1 MFYHGFRSRCIA
13 LFAAIAFVCMP
24 IGMAHAD
31 SPVTITSTV
40 TDPHSFLSDSQAKSA
55 SQSLSALKSGGLDA
69 YVVLVTDFSD
79 QAPVKWCEAAGTK
92 SGLSNSSLVLVIA
105 TEQRVA
111 ATCGNTDQKGIAD
124 SAVVSAFAAAKTELG
139 KANPLDADTVVS
151 AIQAYSSSLKA
162 SQSSG
167 STIKKST
174 TPTNTRAAK
183 SSLSSTSSSS
193 AFPLSSVILFVFF
206 LILLPIILITAIVR
220 SQRKTRKTVVGTQ
233 EQQRVQSTL
242 DLARML
248 LDADDVV
255 RASEDEIEFARA
267 QFGPDAVASFSSAID
282 NARALVSRGFALQ
295 RGNEDGSNPVSTQE
309 MNDFINRLNAA
320 MNQLVQERQSFTERR
335 NKEANIGEQVSDL
348 LDSIAQTRNQIS
360 QAEMDLQTLKLA
372 YSAEAIASLIGRPDQ
387 ARALLDQA
395 ETSAKEALAAQQSGQ
410 NAYET
415 LEVARRA
422 LALARHQLESI
433 TQAPDQL
440 ARSSELLTAA
450 IGSITSDISD
460 VTRLKAD
467 PVAFKPLVDS
477 AQAAISGGH
486 AAQNGHG
493 DPLAALES
501 LRLAEAAL
509 DEALAPLRSAEER
522 AQRAQSGIDALLSQA
537 DSEVARANQHITSH
551 GSLVGFDARSQLSF
565 ARSALQNAHSFHN
578 QGNDESAAAQARTAI
593 TYAQAAI
600 TAPLTTPQQS
610 SGSRIADGLTGA
622 LVWSVLDSILSSGGS
637 HRRSW
642 GSDWGGSSWGGGGS
656 SNSGSFGGFGGFGGS
671 SGGFGGSSGSGHTDS
686 F

>member
-55 SQSLSALKSGGLDA
+55 SQSLSELKSGGLDA
-69 YVVLVTDFSD
+69 YVVLVNDFSD

-174 TPTNTRAAK
+174 TPTKTRAAK
-183 SSLSSTSSSS
+183 SSSSSTSSSS
-193 AFPLSSVILFVFF
+193 AFPLSSIILFVFF

-309 MNDFINRLNAA
+309 MNDFINRLNTA

-440 ARSSELLTAA
+440 AHSSELLTAA

-486 AAQNGHG
+486 AAQNGQG

-656 SNSGSFGGFGGFGGS
+656 SNSGSFGGFGGS

>member
-167 STIKKST
+167 SKTT
-174 TPTNTRAAK
+174 TPTKTRAAK
-183 SSLSSTSSSS
+183 SSSTSTSGDST
-193 AFPLSSVILFVFF
+193 FLFGSIMLFF
-206 LILLPIILITAIVR
+206 FFTVLILLPIILITAIVR

-242 DLARML
+242 DIARML

-433 TQAPDQL
+433 AQAPDQL
-440 ARSSELLTAA
+440 AHSSELLTAA

-486 AAQNGHG
+486 AAQNGQG

-501 LRLAEAAL
+501 LRLAEASL

-578 QGNDESAAAQARTAI
+578 QGNDESAATQARTAI

-656 SNSGSFGGFGGFGGS
+656 SNSGSFGGFGGS

>member
-24 IGMAHAD
+24 IGVAHAD

-55 SQSLSALKSGGLDA
+55 SQSLSELKSGGLDA
-69 YVVLVTDFSD
+69 YVVLVNDFSD
-79 QAPVKWCEAAGTK
+79 QAPVKWCETAGTK

-124 SAVVSAFAAAKTELG
+124 SAVVSAFSAAKTELG
-139 KANPLDADTVVS
+139 KANPLDGDTVVS

-174 TPTNTRAAK
+174 TPTKTRAAK
-183 SSLSSTSSSS
+183 SSSSSTSSSS
-193 AFPLSSVILFVFF
+193 AFPLSSIILFVFF
-206 LILLPIILITAIVR
+206 LILLPIILITAIAR
-220 SQRKTRKTVVGTQ
+220 LQRKTRKTVVGTQ

-656 SNSGSFGGFGGFGGS
+656 SNSGSFGGFGGS

>member
-1 MFYHGFRSRCIA
+1 
-13 LFAAIAFVCMP
+13 
-24 IGMAHAD
+24 
-31 SPVTITSTV
+31 
-40 TDPHSFLSDSQAKSA
+40 
-55 SQSLSALKSGGLDA
+55 
-69 YVVLVTDFSD
+69 
-79 QAPVKWCEAAGTK
+79 
-92 SGLSNSSLVLVIA
+92 
-105 TEQRVA
+105 
-111 ATCGNTDQKGIAD
+111 
-124 SAVVSAFAAAKTELG
+124 
-139 KANPLDADTVVS
+139 
-151 AIQAYSSSLKA
+151 
-162 SQSSG
+162 
-167 STIKKST
+167 
-174 TPTNTRAAK
+174 
-183 SSLSSTSSSS
+183 
-193 AFPLSSVILFVFF
+193 
-206 LILLPIILITAIVR
+206 
-220 SQRKTRKTVVGTQ
+220 
-233 EQQRVQSTL
+233 
-242 DLARML
+242 ML

-282 NARALVSRGFALQ
+282 NARALVSRGFTLQ

-486 AAQNGHG
+486 AAQNGQG

-501 LRLAEAAL
+501 LRLAEASL

-642 GSDWGGSSWGGGGS
+642 DSGWGGSSWGGGGS
-656 SNSGSFGGFGGFGGS
+656 SNSGSFGGFGGS

>member
-13 LFAAIAFVCMP
+13 LFTAIAFVCMP
-24 IGMAHAD
+24 IGMAYAD

-40 TDPHSFLSDSQAKSA
+40 TDPHSFLSDSQAQSA
-55 SQSLSALKSGGLDA
+55 SQSLSKLKSGGLDA

-162 SQSSG
+162 AQSSG
-167 STIKKST
+167 STT
-174 TPTNTRAAK
+174 TKTRATSAAR
-183 SSLSSTSSSS
+183 SSSTSTGDSSTFLFGS
-193 AFPLSSVILFVFF
+193 IILFFF
-206 LILLPIILITAIVR
+206 FTVLILLPIVLITAIVR

-255 RASEDEIEFARA
+255 RAAEDEIEFARA

-320 MNQLVQERQSFTERR
+320 MNQLVQEKQTFTERR

-360 QAEMDLQTLKLA
+360 QAQMDLQTLKLA

-433 TQAPDQL
+433 AQAPDQL

-467 PVAFKPLVDS
+467 PVAFKPLVES

-486 AAQNGHG
+486 AAQNGQG

-537 DSEVARANQHITSH
+537 DSEVARATQHITSH

-593 TYAQAAI
+593 TYAQSAV

-642 GSDWGGSSWGGGGS
+642 DSGWGGSSWGGGGS
-656 SNSGSFGGFGGFGGS
+656 SNSGSFGGFGGS

>member
-40 TDPHSFLSDSQAKSA
+40 TDPHSFLSDSQAQSA
-55 SQSLSALKSGGLDA
+55 SQSLSKLKSGGLDA

-139 KANPLDADTVVS
+139 KANPLDGDTVVS

-162 SQSSG
+162 AQSSG
-167 STIKKST
+167 STTTKST
-174 TPTNTRAAK
+174 TPTKTSAAK
-183 SSLSSTSSSS
+183 RSSSSTSGGSTFLFGSI
-193 AFPLSSVILFVFF
+193 ILFFF
-206 LILLPIILITAIVR
+206 FTVLILLPIILITAIVR

-656 SNSGSFGGFGGFGGS
+656 SNSGSFGGFGGS

>member
-13 LFAAIAFVCMP
+13 LFTAIAFVCMP
-24 IGMAHAD
+24 IGMAYAD

-40 TDPHSFLSDSQAKSA
+40 TDPHSFLSDSQAQSA
-55 SQSLSALKSGGLDA
+55 SQSLSKLKSGGLDA

-162 SQSSG
+162 AQSSG
-167 STIKKST
+167 STT
-174 TPTNTRAAK
+174 TKTRATSAAR
-183 SSLSSTSSSS
+183 SSSTSTGDSSTFLFGS
-193 AFPLSSVILFVFF
+193 IILFFF
-206 LILLPIILITAIVR
+206 FTVLILLPIVLITAIVR

-255 RASEDEIEFARA
+255 RAAEDEIEFARA

-320 MNQLVQERQSFTERR
+320 MNQLVQEKQTFTERR

-360 QAEMDLQTLKLA
+360 QAQMDLQTLKLA

-433 TQAPDQL
+433 AQAPDQL

-467 PVAFKPLVDS
+467 PVAFKPLVES

-486 AAQNGHG
+486 AAQNGQG

-593 TYAQAAI
+593 TYAQSAV

-642 GSDWGGSSWGGGGS
+642 DSGWGGSSWGGGGS
-656 SNSGSFGGFGGFGGS
+656 SNSGSFGGFGGS

>member
-183 SSLSSTSSSS
+183 SSSSSTSGGSTFLFGSI
-193 AFPLSSVILFVFF
+193 ILFFF
-206 LILLPIILITAIVR
+206 FTVLILLPIILITAIVR

-656 SNSGSFGGFGGFGGS
+656 SNSGSFGGFGGS

>member
-1 MFYHGFRSRCIA
+1 MFYHAFRSRCIA
-13 LFAAIAFVCMP
+13 LFTAIAFVCMP

-40 TDPHSFLSDSQAKSA
+40 TDPHSFLSDSQAQSA
-55 SQSLSALKSGGLDA
+55 SQSLSKLKSGGLDA

-162 SQSSG
+162 AQSSG
-167 STIKKST
+167 VT
-174 TPTNTRAAK
+174 TTKTRATSAAR
-183 SSLSSTSSSS
+183 SSSTSTSDSSTFLFGS
-193 AFPLSSVILFVFF
+193 IILFFF
-206 LILLPIILITAIVR
+206 FTVLILLPIILITAIVR

-335 NKEANIGEQVSDL
+335 NKEANIGQQVSDL

-360 QAEMDLQTLKLA
+360 QAQMDLQTLKLA

-450 IGSITSDISD
+450 IGSITSDIPD

-467 PVAFKPLVDS
+467 PVAFKPLVES

-486 AAQNGHG
+486 AAQNGQG

-578 QGNDESAAAQARTAI
+578 QGNDESAATQARTAI
-593 TYAQAAI
+593 TYAQSAM

-642 GSDWGGSSWGGGGS
+642 DSGWGGSSWGGGGS
-656 SNSGSFGGFGGFGGS
+656 SNSGSFGGFGGS

>member
-55 SQSLSALKSGGLDA
+55 SQSLSELKSGGLDA
-69 YVVLVTDFSD
+69 YVVLVNDFSD

-139 KANPLDADTVVS
+139 KANPLDADTAVS

-174 TPTNTRAAK
+174 TPTKTRAAK
-183 SSLSSTSSSS
+183 SSSSSTSSSS
-193 AFPLSSVILFVFF
+193 AFPLSSIILFVFF

-642 GSDWGGSSWGGGGS
+642 DSDWGGSSWGGGGS
-656 SNSGSFGGFGGFGGS
+656 SNSGSFGGFGGS

>member
-13 LFAAIAFVCMP
+13 LFTAIAFVCMP
-24 IGMAHAD
+24 IGMAYAD

-40 TDPHSFLSDSQAKSA
+40 TDPHSFLSDSQAQSA
-55 SQSLSALKSGGLDA
+55 SQSLSKLKSGGLDA

-162 SQSSG
+162 AQSSG
-167 STIKKST
+167 STT
-174 TPTNTRAAK
+174 TKTRATSAAR
-183 SSLSSTSSSS
+183 SSSTSTGDSSTFLFGS
-193 AFPLSSVILFVFF
+193 IILFFF
-206 LILLPIILITAIVR
+206 FTVLILLPIVLITAIVR

-255 RASEDEIEFARA
+255 RAAEDEIEFARA

-320 MNQLVQERQSFTERR
+320 MNQLVQEKQTFTERR

-360 QAEMDLQTLKLA
+360 QAQMDLQTLKLA

-440 ARSSELLTAA
+440 AHSSELLTAA

-486 AAQNGHG
+486 AAQNGQG

-656 SNSGSFGGFGGFGGS
+656 SNSGSFGGFGGS

>member
-167 STIKKST
+167 SKTTTKTRATSAATRST
-174 TPTNTRAAK
+174 T
-183 SSLSSTSSSS
+183 STSSSS

-206 LILLPIILITAIVR
+206 LILLPIILITAIAR
-220 SQRKTRKTVVGTQ
+220 LQRKTRKTVVGTQ

-295 RGNEDGSNPVSTQE
+295 RGNEDGSHPVSTQE

-372 YSAEAIASLIGRPDQ
+372 YSAEAIATLIGRPDQ

-486 AAQNGHG
+486 AAQNGQG

-501 LRLAEAAL
+501 LRLAEASL

-522 AQRAQSGIDALLSQA
+522 AQRAQSGIEALLSQA

-578 QGNDESAAAQARTAI
+578 QGNDESAATQARTAI
-593 TYAQAAI
+593 SYAQSAM
-600 TAPLTTPQQS
+600 TAPLTTPQPS

-642 GSDWGGSSWGGGGS
+642 GSGWGGSSWGGGGS
-656 SNSGSFGGFGGFGGS
+656 SNSGSFGGFGGS
-671 SGGFGGSSGSGHTDS
+671 SGSFGGSSGSGHTDS

>member
-1 MFYHGFRSRCIA
+1 MFYHAFRSRCIA
-13 LFAAIAFVCMP
+13 LFTAIAFVCMP

-40 TDPHSFLSDSQAKSA
+40 TDPHSFLSDSQAQSA
-55 SQSLSALKSGGLDA
+55 SQSLSKLKSGGLDA

-162 SQSSG
+162 AQSSG
-167 STIKKST
+167 VT
-174 TPTNTRAAK
+174 TTKTRATSAAR
-183 SSLSSTSSSS
+183 SSSTSTSDSSTFLFGS
-193 AFPLSSVILFVFF
+193 IILFFF
-206 LILLPIILITAIVR
+206 FTVLILLPIILITAIVR

-348 LDSIAQTRNQIS
+348 LESIAQTRNQIS
-360 QAEMDLQTLKLA
+360 QAQMDLQTLKLA

-467 PVAFKPLVDS
+467 PLAFKPLVDS

-486 AAQNGHG
+486 AAQNGQG

-501 LRLAEAAL
+501 LRLAEASL

-578 QGNDESAAAQARTAI
+578 QGNDESAATQARTAI
-593 TYAQAAI
+593 TYAQSAM

-642 GSDWGGSSWGGGGS
+642 DSGWGGSSWGGGGS
-656 SNSGSFGGFGGFGGS
+656 SNSGSFGGFGGS

>member
-1 MFYHGFRSRCIA
+1 MFYHAFRSRCIA
-13 LFAAIAFVCMP
+13 LFTAIAFVCMP

-40 TDPHSFLSDSQAKSA
+40 TDPHSFLSDSQAQSA
-55 SQSLSALKSGGLDA
+55 SQSLSKLKSGGLDA

-151 AIQAYSSSLKA
+151 AIQAYSSSLKTA
-162 SQSSG
+162 QSSG
-167 STIKKST
+167 VT
-174 TPTNTRAAK
+174 TTKTRATSAATR
-183 SSLSSTSSSS
+183 SSTSTDDSSTFLFGS
-193 AFPLSSVILFVFF
+193 IILFFF
-206 LILLPIILITAIVR
+206 FTVLILLPIILITAIVR

-348 LDSIAQTRNQIS
+348 LESIAQTRNQIS
-360 QAEMDLQTLKLA
+360 QAQMDLQTLKLA

-486 AAQNGHG
+486 AAQNGQG

-578 QGNDESAAAQARTAI
+578 QGNDESAATQARTAI
-593 TYAQAAI
+593 TYAQSAM

-642 GSDWGGSSWGGGGS
+642 DSGWGGSSWGGGGS
-656 SNSGSFGGFGGFGGS
+656 SNSGSFGGFGGS

>member
-24 IGMAHAD
+24 IGMARAD

-124 SAVVSAFAAAKTELG
+124 SAVVSAFASAKTELG

-151 AIQAYSSSLKA
+151 AIQAYSLSLKA

-167 STIKKST
+167 SKTT
-174 TPTNTRAAK
+174 TPTKTRAAK
-183 SSLSSTSSSS
+183 SSSSSTSGDSTFLFGSI
-193 AFPLSSVILFVFF
+193 ILFFF
-206 LILLPIILITAIVR
+206 FTVLILLPIILITAIVR

-282 NARALVSRGFALQ
+282 NARALVSRGFTLQ

-486 AAQNGHG
+486 AAQNGQG

-501 LRLAEAAL
+501 LRLAEASL

-642 GSDWGGSSWGGGGS
+642 DSGWGGSSWGGGGS
-656 SNSGSFGGFGGFGGS
+656 SNSGSFGGFGGS

>member
-1 MFYHGFRSRCIA
+1 MFYHAFRSRCIA
-13 LFAAIAFVCMP
+13 LFTAIAFVCMP

-183 SSLSSTSSSS
+183 SSSSSTSSSS
-193 AFPLSSVILFVFF
+193 VFPLSSIIHFVFF

-440 ARSSELLTAA
+440 AHSSELLTAA

-642 GSDWGGSSWGGGGS
+642 DSDWGGSSWGGGGS
-656 SNSGSFGGFGGFGGS
+656 SNSGSFGGFGGS

>member
-55 SQSLSALKSGGLDA
+55 SQSLSELKSGGLDA
-69 YVVLVTDFSD
+69 YVVLVNDFSD

-174 TPTNTRAAK
+174 TPTKTRAAK
-183 SSLSSTSSSS
+183 SSSTSTSGGSTFLFGS
-193 AFPLSSVILFVFF
+193 IILFFF
-206 LILLPIILITAIVR
+206 FTVLILLPIILITAIVR

-486 AAQNGHG
+486 TAQNGQG

-578 QGNDESAAAQARTAI
+578 QGNDESAATQARTAI

-600 TAPLTTPQQS
+600 TAPLTTPQPS

-656 SNSGSFGGFGGFGGS
+656 SNSGSFGGFGGS

>member
-13 LFAAIAFVCMP
+13 LFTAIAFVCMP
-24 IGMAHAD
+24 IGMAYAD

-40 TDPHSFLSDSQAKSA
+40 TDPHSFLSDSQAQSA
-55 SQSLSALKSGGLDA
+55 SQSLSKLKSGGLDA

-162 SQSSG
+162 AQSSG
-167 STIKKST
+167 STT
-174 TPTNTRAAK
+174 TKTRATSAAR
-183 SSLSSTSSSS
+183 SSSTSTGDSSTFLFGS
-193 AFPLSSVILFVFF
+193 IILFFF
-206 LILLPIILITAIVR
+206 FTVLILLPIVLITAIVR

-255 RASEDEIEFARA
+255 RAAEDEIEFARA

-320 MNQLVQERQSFTERR
+320 MNQLVQEKQTFTERR
-335 NKEANIGEQVSDL
+335 NKEANIGQQVSDL

-360 QAEMDLQTLKLA
+360 QAQMDLQTLKLA

-477 AQAAISGGH
+477 AQAAISSGH
-486 AAQNGHG
+486 AAQNGQG

-537 DSEVARANQHITSH
+537 DSEVARANQHVTSH

-593 TYAQAAI
+593 SYAQSAM
-600 TAPLTTPQQS
+600 TAPLTTPQPS

-642 GSDWGGSSWGGGGS
+642 DSGWGGSSWGGGGS
-656 SNSGSFGGFGGFGGS
+656 SNSGSFGGFGGS

>member
-13 LFAAIAFVCMP
+13 LFTAIAFVCMP
-24 IGMAHAD
+24 IGMAYAD

-40 TDPHSFLSDSQAKSA
+40 TDPHSFLSDSQAQSA
-55 SQSLSALKSGGLDA
+55 SQSLSKLKSGGLDA

-174 TPTNTRAAK
+174 TPTKTRAAK
-183 SSLSSTSSSS
+183 SSSSSTSSSS
-193 AFPLSSVILFVFF
+193 AFPLSSIILFVFF

-372 YSAEAIASLIGRPDQ
+372 YSAKAIASLIGRPDQ

-642 GSDWGGSSWGGGGS
+642 DSDWGGSSWGGGGS
-656 SNSGSFGGFGGFGGS
+656 SNSGSFGGFGGS

>member
-1 MFYHGFRSRCIA
+1 M
-13 LFAAIAFVCMP
+13 
-24 IGMAHAD
+24 
-31 SPVTITSTV
+31 
-40 TDPHSFLSDSQAKSA
+40 
-55 SQSLSALKSGGLDA
+55 
-69 YVVLVTDFSD
+69 
-79 QAPVKWCEAAGTK
+79 
-92 SGLSNSSLVLVIA
+92 
-105 TEQRVA
+105 
-111 ATCGNTDQKGIAD
+111 
-124 SAVVSAFAAAKTELG
+124 
-139 KANPLDADTVVS
+139 
-151 AIQAYSSSLKA
+151 
-162 SQSSG
+162 
-167 STIKKST
+167 
-174 TPTNTRAAK
+174 
-183 SSLSSTSSSS
+183 
-193 AFPLSSVILFVFF
+193 
-206 LILLPIILITAIVR
+206 ILLPIILVTAIAR

-348 LDSIAQTRNQIS
+348 LESIAQTRNQIS
-360 QAEMDLQTLKLA
+360 QAQMDLQTLKLA

-486 AAQNGHG
+486 AAQNGQG

-501 LRLAEAAL
+501 LRLAEASL

-522 AQRAQSGIDALLSQA
+522 AQRAQSGIEALLSQA

-578 QGNDESAAAQARTAI
+578 QGNDESAATQARTAI

-600 TAPLTTPQQS
+600 TAPLTTPQPS

-642 GSDWGGSSWGGGGS
+642 DSGWGGSSWGSGGS
-656 SNSGSFGGFGGFGGS
+656 SNSGSFGGFGGS
-671 SGGFGGSSGSGHTDS
+671 SGSFGGSSGSGHTDS

>member
-55 SQSLSALKSGGLDA
+55 SQSLSELKSGGLDA
-69 YVVLVTDFSD
+69 YVVLVNDFSD

-174 TPTNTRAAK
+174 TPTKTRAAK
-183 SSLSSTSSSS
+183 SSSSSTSSSS
-193 AFPLSSVILFVFF
+193 AFPLSSIILFVFF

-440 ARSSELLTAA
+440 AHSSELLTAA

-656 SNSGSFGGFGGFGGS
+656 SNSGSFGGFGGS

>member
-13 LFAAIAFVCMP
+13 LFTAIAFVCMP
-24 IGMAHAD
+24 IGMAYAD

-40 TDPHSFLSDSQAKSA
+40 TDPHSFLSDSQAQSA
-55 SQSLSALKSGGLDA
+55 SQSLSKLKSGGLDA

-92 SGLSNSSLVLVIA
+92 SGLSNSSLVLVVA

-162 SQSSG
+162 AQSSG
-167 STIKKST
+167 STT
-174 TPTNTRAAK
+174 TKTRATSAAR
-183 SSLSSTSSSS
+183 SSSTSTSDSSTFLFGS
-193 AFPLSSVILFVFF
+193 IILFFF
-206 LILLPIILITAIVR
+206 FTVLILLPIILITAIVR

-233 EQQRVQSTL
+233 EQRRVQSTL

-267 QFGPDAVASFSSAID
+267 QFGPDAVVSFSSAID

-348 LDSIAQTRNQIS
+348 LESIAQTRNQIS
-360 QAEMDLQTLKLA
+360 QAQMDLQTLKLA

-486 AAQNGHG
+486 AAQNGQG

-522 AQRAQSGIDALLSQA
+522 AQRAQSGIEALLSQA
-537 DSEVARANQHITSH
+537 DSEVARANQHVTSH

-593 TYAQAAI
+593 SYAQSAM
-600 TAPLTTPQQS
+600 TAPLTTPQPS

-642 GSDWGGSSWGGGGS
+642 DSGWGGSSWGGGGS
-656 SNSGSFGGFGGFGGS
+656 SNSGSFGGFGGS

>member
-40 TDPHSFLSDSQAKSA
+40 TDPHSFLSDSQAQSA
-55 SQSLSALKSGGLDA
+55 SQSLSKLKSGGLDA

-162 SQSSG
+162 AQSSG
-167 STIKKST
+167 VT
-174 TPTNTRAAK
+174 TTKTRATSAAR
-183 SSLSSTSSSS
+183 SSSTSTSDSSTFLFGS
-193 AFPLSSVILFVFF
+193 IILFFF
-206 LILLPIILITAIVR
+206 FTVLILLPIILITAIVR

-335 NKEANIGEQVSDL
+335 NKEANIGQQVSDL

-360 QAEMDLQTLKLA
+360 QAQMDLQTLKLA

-467 PVAFKPLVDS
+467 PVAFKPLVES

-486 AAQNGHG
+486 AAQNGQG

-578 QGNDESAAAQARTAI
+578 QGNDESAATQARTAI
-593 TYAQAAI
+593 TYAQSAM

-642 GSDWGGSSWGGGGS
+642 DSGWGGSSWGGGGS
-656 SNSGSFGGFGGFGGS
+656 SNSGSFGGFGGS

>member
-24 IGMAHAD
+24 IGMARAD

-167 STIKKST
+167 SKST
-174 TPTNTRAAK
+174 TPTKTRAAK
-183 SSLSSTSSSS
+183 SSSTSTSGGSTFLFGS
-193 AFPLSSVILFVFF
+193 IILFFF
-206 LILLPIILITAIVR
+206 FTVLILLPIILITAIVR

-486 AAQNGHG
+486 TAQNGQG

-656 SNSGSFGGFGGFGGS
+656 SNSGSFGGFGGS

>member
-24 IGMAHAD
+24 IGMARAD

-167 STIKKST
+167 SKTT
-174 TPTNTRAAK
+174 TPTKTRAAK
-183 SSLSSTSSSS
+183 SSSTSTSGDSTFLFGS
-193 AFPLSSVILFVFF
+193 IILFFF
-206 LILLPIILITAIVR
+206 FTVLILLPIILITAIVR

-282 NARALVSRGFALQ
+282 NARALVSRGFTLQ

-309 MNDFINRLNAA
+309 MNDFINRLNVA

-433 TQAPDQL
+433 AQAPDQL

-486 AAQNGHG
+486 AAQNGQG

-501 LRLAEAAL
+501 LRLAEASL

-642 GSDWGGSSWGGGGS
+642 DSGWGGSSWGGGGS
-656 SNSGSFGGFGGFGGS
+656 SNSGSFGGFGGS

>member
-1 MFYHGFRSRCIA
+1 MFYHAFRSRCIA
-13 LFAAIAFVCMP
+13 LFTAIAFVCMP

-40 TDPHSFLSDSQAKSA
+40 TDPHSFLSDSQAQSA
-55 SQSLSALKSGGLDA
+55 SQSLSKLKSGGLDA

-151 AIQAYSSSLKA
+151 AIQAYSSSLKTA
-162 SQSSG
+162 QSSG
-167 STIKKST
+167 VT
-174 TPTNTRAAK
+174 TTKTRATSAATR
-183 SSLSSTSSSS
+183 SSTSTSDSSTFLFGS
-193 AFPLSSVILFVFF
+193 IILFFF
-206 LILLPIILITAIVR
+206 FTVLILLPIILITAIVR

-335 NKEANIGEQVSDL
+335 NKEANIGQQVSDL

-360 QAEMDLQTLKLA
+360 QAQMDLQTLKLA

-467 PVAFKPLVDS
+467 PVAFKPLVES

-486 AAQNGHG
+486 AAQNGQG

-578 QGNDESAAAQARTAI
+578 QGNDESAATQARTAI
-593 TYAQAAI
+593 TYAQSAM

-642 GSDWGGSSWGGGGS
+642 DSGWGGSSWGGGGS
-656 SNSGSFGGFGGFGGS
+656 SNSGSFGGFGGS

>member
-1 MFYHGFRSRCIA
+1 MFYHAFRSRCIA
-13 LFAAIAFVCMP
+13 LFTAIAFVCMP

-40 TDPHSFLSDSQAKSA
+40 TDPHSFLSDSQAQSA
-55 SQSLSALKSGGLDA
+55 SQSLSKLKSGGLDA

-162 SQSSG
+162 AQSSG
-167 STIKKST
+167 VT
-174 TPTNTRAAK
+174 TTKTRATSAAR
-183 SSLSSTSSSS
+183 SSSTSTSDGSTFLFGS
-193 AFPLSSVILFVFF
+193 IILFFF
-206 LILLPIILITAIVR
+206 FTVLILLPIILITAIVR

-348 LDSIAQTRNQIS
+348 LESIAQTRNQIS
-360 QAEMDLQTLKLA
+360 QAQMDLQTLKLA

-486 AAQNGHG
+486 AAQNGQG

-501 LRLAEAAL
+501 LRLAEASL

-578 QGNDESAAAQARTAI
+578 QGNDESAATQARTAI
-593 TYAQAAI
+593 TYAQSAM

-610 SGSRIADGLTGA
+610 SGSSIADGLTGA

-642 GSDWGGSSWGGGGS
+642 DSGWGGSSWGGGGS
-656 SNSGSFGGFGGFGGS
+656 SNSGSFGGFGGS
-671 SGGFGGSSGSGHTDS
+671 SGGFGGSS
-686 F
+686 

>member
-24 IGMAHAD
+24 IGVAHAD

-55 SQSLSALKSGGLDA
+55 SQSLSELKSGGLDA

-183 SSLSSTSSSS
+183 SSSSSTSGGSTFLFGSI
-193 AFPLSSVILFVFF
+193 ILFFF
-206 LILLPIILITAIVR
+206 FTVLILLPIILITAIVR

-309 MNDFINRLNAA
+309 MNDFINRLNVA

-486 AAQNGHG
+486 AAQNGQG

-501 LRLAEAAL
+501 LRLAEASL

-642 GSDWGGSSWGGGGS
+642 DSGWGGSSWGGGGS
-656 SNSGSFGGFGGFGGS
+656 SNSGSFGGFGGS

>member
-1 MFYHGFRSRCIA
+1 
-13 LFAAIAFVCMP
+13 MP
-24 IGMAHAD
+24 IGMAYAD

-40 TDPHSFLSDSQAKSA
+40 TDPHSFLSDSQAQSA
-55 SQSLSALKSGGLDA
+55 SQSLSKLKSGGLDA

-162 SQSSG
+162 AQSSG
-167 STIKKST
+167 STT
-174 TPTNTRAAK
+174 TKTRATSAAR
-183 SSLSSTSSSS
+183 SSSTSTGDSSTFLFGS
-193 AFPLSSVILFVFF
+193 IILFFF
-206 LILLPIILITAIVR
+206 FTVLILLPIVLITAIVR

-255 RASEDEIEFARA
+255 RAAEDEIEFARA

-320 MNQLVQERQSFTERR
+320 MNQLVQEKQTFTERR

-360 QAEMDLQTLKLA
+360 QAQMDLQTLKLA

-433 TQAPDQL
+433 AQAPDQL

-467 PVAFKPLVDS
+467 PVAFKPLVES

-486 AAQNGHG
+486 AAQNGQG

-593 TYAQAAI
+593 TYAQSAV

-642 GSDWGGSSWGGGGS
+642 DSGWGGSSWGGGGS
-656 SNSGSFGGFGGFGGS
+656 SNSGSFGGFGGS

>member
-1 MFYHGFRSRCIA
+1 MAFLAALVTVLVATCLPAGIA
-13 LFAAIAFVCMP
+13 R
-24 IGMAHAD
+24 AD

-40 TDPHSFLSDSQAKSA
+40 TDPHSFLSDSQAQSA
-55 SQSLSALKSGGLDA
+55 SQSLSKLKSGGLDA

-162 SQSSG
+162 AQSSG
-167 STIKKST
+167 STT
-174 TPTNTRAAK
+174 TKTRATSAAR
-183 SSLSSTSSSS
+183 SSSTSTSDSSTFLFGS
-193 AFPLSSVILFVFF
+193 IILFFF
-206 LILLPIILITAIVR
+206 FTVLILLPIILITAIVR

-233 EQQRVQSTL
+233 EQRRVQSTL
-242 DLARML
+242 DLARMR

-267 QFGPDAVASFSSAID
+267 QFGPDAVVSFSSAID

-348 LDSIAQTRNQIS
+348 LESIAQTRNQIS
-360 QAEMDLQTLKLA
+360 QAQMDLQTLKLA

-486 AAQNGHG
+486 AAQNGQG

-522 AQRAQSGIDALLSQA
+522 AQRAQSGIEALLSQA
-537 DSEVARANQHITSH
+537 DSEVARANQHVTSH

-593 TYAQAAI
+593 SYAQSAM
-600 TAPLTTPQQS
+600 TAPLTTPQPS

-642 GSDWGGSSWGGGGS
+642 DSGWGGSSWGGGGS
-656 SNSGSFGGFGGFGGS
+656 SNSGSFGGFGGS

>member
-13 LFAAIAFVCMP
+13 LFTAIAFVCMP
-24 IGMAHAD
+24 IGMAYAD

-40 TDPHSFLSDSQAKSA
+40 TDPHSFLSDSQAQSA
-55 SQSLSALKSGGLDA
+55 SQSLSKLKSGGLDA

-162 SQSSG
+162 AQSSG
-167 STIKKST
+167 STT
-174 TPTNTRAAK
+174 TKTRATSAAR
-183 SSLSSTSSSS
+183 SSSTSTSDSSTFLFGS
-193 AFPLSSVILFVFF
+193 IILFFF
-206 LILLPIILITAIVR
+206 FTVLILLPIILITAIVR

-233 EQQRVQSTL
+233 EQRRVQSTL

-267 QFGPDAVASFSSAID
+267 QFGPDAVVSFSSAID

-348 LDSIAQTRNQIS
+348 LESIAQTRNQIS
-360 QAEMDLQTLKLA
+360 QAQMDLQTLKLA

-486 AAQNGHG
+486 AAQNGQG

-522 AQRAQSGIDALLSQA
+522 AQRAQSGIEALLSQA
-537 DSEVARANQHITSH
+537 DSEVARANQHVTSH

-593 TYAQAAI
+593 SYAQSAM
-600 TAPLTTPQQS
+600 TAPLTTPQPS

-642 GSDWGGSSWGGGGS
+642 DSGWGGSSWGGGGS
-656 SNSGSFGGFGGFGGS
+656 SNSGSFGGFGGS

>member
-124 SAVVSAFAAAKTELG
+124 SAVVSAFSAAKTELG
-139 KANPLDADTVVS
+139 KANPLDGDTVVS

-162 SQSSG
+162 AQSSG

-183 SSLSSTSSSS
+183 SSSSSTSGGSTFLFGSI
-193 AFPLSSVILFVFF
+193 ILFFF
-206 LILLPIILITAIVR
+206 FTVLILLPIILITAIAR

-242 DLARML
+242 DIARML

-656 SNSGSFGGFGGFGGS
+656 SNSGSFGGFGGS

>member
-151 AIQAYSSSLKA
+151 AIRAYSSSLKA

-167 STIKKST
+167 STTTKS
-174 TPTNTRAAK
+174 RATSAAR
-183 SSLSSTSSSS
+183 SSSTSTSDSSTFLFGS
-193 AFPLSSVILFVFF
+193 IILFFF
-206 LILLPIILITAIVR
+206 FTVLILLPIILITAIVR

-440 ARSSELLTAA
+440 AHSSELLTAA

-486 AAQNGHG
+486 AAQNGQG

-656 SNSGSFGGFGGFGGS
+656 SNSGSFGGFGGS

>member
-124 SAVVSAFAAAKTELG
+124 SAVVSAFSAAKTELG
-139 KANPLDADTVVS
+139 KANPLDGDTVVS

-183 SSLSSTSSSS
+183 SSSSSTSGGSTFLFGSI
-193 AFPLSSVILFVFF
+193 ILFFF
-206 LILLPIILITAIVR
+206 FTVLILLPIILITAIVR

-486 AAQNGHG
+486 TAQNGQG

-656 SNSGSFGGFGGFGGS
+656 SNSGSFGGFGGS

>member
-55 SQSLSALKSGGLDA
+55 SQSLSELKSGGLDA

-167 STIKKST
+167 STTKKST
-174 TPTNTRAAK
+174 TPTKTRAAK
-183 SSLSSTSSSS
+183 SSSSSTSSSS
-193 AFPLSSVILFVFF
+193 AFPLSSIILFVFF

-486 AAQNGHG
+486 TAQNGQG

-501 LRLAEAAL
+501 L
-509 DEALAPLRSAEER
+509 
-522 AQRAQSGIDALLSQA
+522 QRAQSGIDALLSQA

-656 SNSGSFGGFGGFGGS
+656 SNSGSFGGFGGS

>member
-1 MFYHGFRSRCIA
+1 
-13 LFAAIAFVCMP
+13 MP
-24 IGMAHAD
+24 IGMAYAD

-40 TDPHSFLSDSQAKSA
+40 TDPHSFLSDSQAQSA
-55 SQSLSALKSGGLDA
+55 SQSLSKLKSGGLDA
-69 YVVLVTDFSD
+69 YVVLVKDFSD

-162 SQSSG
+162 AQSSG
-167 STIKKST
+167 STT
-174 TPTNTRAAK
+174 TKTRATSAAR
-183 SSLSSTSSSS
+183 SSSTSTGDSSTFLFGS
-193 AFPLSSVILFVFF
+193 IILFFF
-206 LILLPIILITAIVR
+206 FTVLILLPIVLITAIVR

-255 RASEDEIEFARA
+255 RAAEDEIEFARA

-320 MNQLVQERQSFTERR
+320 MNQLVQEKQTFTERR

-360 QAEMDLQTLKLA
+360 QAQMDLQTLKLA

-433 TQAPDQL
+433 AQAPDQL

-467 PVAFKPLVDS
+467 PVAFKPLVES

-486 AAQNGHG
+486 AAQNGQG

-593 TYAQAAI
+593 TYAQSAV

-642 GSDWGGSSWGGGGS
+642 DSGWGGSSWGGGGS
-656 SNSGSFGGFGGFGGS
+656 SNSGSFGGFGGS

>member
-40 TDPHSFLSDSQAKSA
+40 TDPHSFLSDSQAQSA
-55 SQSLSALKSGGLDA
+55 RQSLSALKSGGLDA

-162 SQSSG
+162 AQSSG
-167 STIKKST
+167 STTTKST
-174 TPTNTRAAK
+174 TPKKTSAAK
-183 SSLSSTSSSS
+183 SSSSDTSDSSTFLFGSI
-193 AFPLSSVILFVFF
+193 ILFFF
-206 LILLPIILITAIVR
+206 FTVLILLPIILVTAIVR

-267 QFGPDAVASFSSAID
+267 QFGPDAIASFSSAID

-335 NKEANIGEQVSDL
+335 NKEANIGQQVSDL
-348 LDSIAQTRNQIS
+348 LESIAQTRNQIS

-486 AAQNGHG
+486 AAQNGQG

-578 QGNDESAAAQARTAI
+578 QGNDESAATQARTAI
-593 TYAQAAI
+593 TYAQAAM

-642 GSDWGGSSWGGGGS
+642 DSGWGGSSWGGGGS
-656 SNSGSFGGFGGFGGS
+656 SNSGSFGGFGGS

>member
-40 TDPHSFLSDSQAKSA
+40 TDPHSFLSDSQAQSA
-55 SQSLSALKSGGLDA
+55 SQSLSKLKSGGLDA

-162 SQSSG
+162 AQSSG
-167 STIKKST
+167 VT
-174 TPTNTRAAK
+174 TTKTRATSAAR
-183 SSLSSTSSSS
+183 SSSTSTSDSSTFLFGS
-193 AFPLSSVILFVFF
+193 IILFFF
-206 LILLPIILITAIVR
+206 FTVLILLPIILITAIVR

-486 AAQNGHG
+486 AAQNGQG

-578 QGNDESAAAQARTAI
+578 QGNDESAATQARTAI
-593 TYAQAAI
+593 TYAQSAM

-656 SNSGSFGGFGGFGGS
+656 SNSGSFGGFGGS

>member
-40 TDPHSFLSDSQAKSA
+40 TDPHSFLSDSQAQSA
-55 SQSLSALKSGGLDA
+55 SQSLSKLKSGGLDA

-162 SQSSG
+162 AQSSG
-167 STIKKST
+167 STTTKTRATSAATRST
-174 TPTNTRAAK
+174 T
-183 SSLSSTSSSS
+183 STSSSS
-193 AFPLSSVILFVFF
+193 AFPL
-206 LILLPIILITAIVR
+206 PIILITAIARV
-220 SQRKTRKTVVGTQ
+220 QRKTRKTVVGTQ

-295 RGNEDGSNPVSTQE
+295 RGNEDGSHPVSTQE

-440 ARSSELLTAA
+440 AHSSELLTAA

-486 AAQNGHG
+486 AAQNGQG

-656 SNSGSFGGFGGFGGS
+656 SNSGSFGGFGGS